1 MKTLMKTLMT
11 AKIIKRF
18 TNQNIYSLSVKCSMK
33 KFLNA
38 LFAMA
43 AIAAIASCQSEE
55 RSATGITPGAI
66 VEAQFQPVIPSAAS
80 LSSGDGGI
88 GSVDANSYSLRYI
101 LEVWSDEGTERVGER
116 QLKIANS
123 YDAPVSFA
131 VHLPA
136 GYYKLVFWADFVAK
150 NSGGADL
157 TYNTGNA
164 GGLTDIEWKATTY
177 AISNDLRDAYY
188 AAEEVDLT
196 SENVN
201 GTVTLTRPFGKLR
214 ILSTA
219 ADLDGGAAPA
229 KAKLTYT
236 HADGAPSFPKS
247 FNALTGKP
255 NAATIAATGSFESA
269 PKLEGSVTIDGKEYA
284 NVYAVAFDYFLVPA
298 DLTAVSFDVD
308 IFDASNNLI
317 GQKSIPGIPVGVNK
331 LTTVTT
337 FKTTV
342 RYRGIGMDVEAAT
355 LDIPTVKANIRRLG
369 EWGVNH
375 VRWPF
380 ENWTTLTSQTVE
392 EYLAWI
398 EHRCDEL
405 EAVLPELKKA
415 GITVCITIIQPPR
428 DRNDQA
434 RMRMFFEDDADLQGA
449 FIEGW
454 RRIATRFKNSDV
466 IVYYDILNEPDDSN
480 LKISTKIVSWQL
492 LFAAT
497 VNAIKTIDDTKTFVF
512 ESRWDDYSKLT
523 PFSLGVNIVYS
534 FHMYN
539 TGTLT
544 MQGWGDN
551 PLGVSYPGTIDG
563 EYWDKAKLRAGMSDK
578 INFVKTNKVEM
589 YVGEFGCARWAPN
602 HSAYNWFR
610 DCLEIFEEEGWHY
623 AFFKDYPKASTNIV
637 ANTWS
642 LQYDETYGTTEPVA
656 EPTDRLKL
664 LQSYWAKNTKYQLQS
679 SDK

>member
-1 MKTLMKTLMT
+1 MT

-18 TNQNIYSLSVKCSMK
+18 TNQKYLFAKRKCSMK

-38 LFAMA
+38 LFALA

-55 RSATGITPGAI
+55 RSATGIPPGAI

-80 LSSGDGGI
+80 LSSGEGGV

-101 LEVWSDEGTERVGER
+101 IEVWSDEGTERVGER
-116 QLKIANS
+116 QIKIAGS
-123 YDAPVSFA
+123 YAEPVSFT

-150 NSGGADL
+150 NSQADL
-157 TYNTGNA
+157 TYNTEKA
-164 GGLTDIEWKATTY
+164 GGLTDIEWKATAY
-177 AISNDLRDAYY
+177 AISSDLRDAYY
-188 AAEEVDLT
+188 AVREVDLT
-196 SENVN
+196 SDNVS

-214 ILSTA
+214 ILAKA

-284 NVYAVAFDYFLVPA
+284 NVYSLAFDYFLVPA

-308 IFDASNNLI
+308 IFDSGNTLI
-317 GQKSIPGIPVGVNK
+317 GQKSIPGVPVGANK

-337 FKTTV
+337 FTTNV
-342 RYRGIGMDVEAAT
+342 RYRGIGMDVEETT
-355 LDIPTVKANIRRLG
+355 LNIPTVKANISRLG

-380 ENWTTLTSQTVE
+380 ELWEDLSNQTPE
-392 EYLAWI
+392 EYLSWI

-415 GITVCITIIQPPR
+415 GITVCITIIHPPR
-428 DRNDQA
+428 GRNDQA
-434 RMRMFFEDDADLQGA
+434 RMRMFFQDDADLQGA

-480 LKISTKIVSWQL
+480 LKISLKIKSWRY
-492 LFAAT
+492 LFIET
-497 VNAIKTIDDTKTFVF
+497 VNAIKPIDDTKTFVF
-512 ESRWDDYSKLT
+512 EPRWDDFSNLT
-523 PFSLGVNIVYS
+523 PFSLDDANIVYS
-534 FHMYN
+534 CHVYH

-544 MQGWGDN
+544 LQGVGNDWV
-551 PLGVSYPGTIDG
+551 PVSYPGTIDG
-563 EYWDKAKLRAGMSDK
+563 EYWDKARIRTQLIEE
-578 INFVKTNKVEM
+578 INFVKTHKVEM

-602 HSAYNWFR
+602 KSAYKWFS

-623 AFFKDYPKASTNIV
+623 AFFKDYSKASENTG

-642 LQYDETYGTTEPVA
+642 LQYDETFGTTEPLA

-664 LQSYWAKNTKYQLQS
+664 LQSYWAKSKKYQLLS